1 MLSVTHTH
9 CIPASNSQRNV
20 SSQRNRFQTSNPAVF
35 GNRWS
40 KDCPQTTDSLTNILI
55 QRGVTAVMAAA
66 PLPWRFLTV
75 KEKPNMFFF
84 RHLDSS
90 VCLSLTRV
98 RSVNTGRPLSCRYQV
113 IYLHSTTFVHSSK
126 WETTDSGLFV
136 FTVCLIFLG
145 IFLLSRFS
153 QVSEQKKKSDFF
165 FFCHCCLIPFK
176 PGMTL
181 LSATFRLRST
191 QNKLIFIFQQP
202 RRHRT
207 EQSCLL
213 EAKLNHTVTQVWRHF
228 IGSSSGDLVKG
239 DFLGFQISCRAK
251 LIFRLP
257 ATAWI

>member
-9 CIPASNSQRNV
+9 CIPAFNSQRNV

-84 RHLDSS
+84 RHLDSC
-90 VCLSLTRV
+90 VCLSRV

-136 FTVCLIFLG
+136 FAVCLIFLG

-153 QVSEQKKKSDFF
+153 QVSEQKKKKSDFF
-165 FFCHCCLIPFK
+165 
-176 PGMTL
+176 L
-181 LSATFRLRST
+181 LS
-191 QNKLIFIFQQP
+191 
-202 RRHRT
+202 
-207 EQSCLL
+207 LL
-213 EAKLNHTVTQVWRHF
+213 FDSLQTW
-228 IGSSSGDLVKG
+228 D
-239 DFLGFQISCRAK
+239 DFAFSYL
-251 LIFRLP
+251 
-257 ATAWI
+257 